1 MAPNSLK
8 IIQHNVQQWNNR
20 RISLSNTYRIIDPD
34 IVLINSHCLTDSS
47 TMKIPGYNIHKKNS
61 LNNPTDGTAIAI
73 KKNLEYKIM
82 DN

>member
-61 LNNPTDGTAIAI
+61 LNNPADGTAIAI